1 MHAFVTGGN
10 GFAGTWLCEHL
21 VASGDTVA
29 VSSADINDLE
39 ELQRQLV
46 SAAPEVVFHLAGQ
59 ANVGKSW
66 DDPASTFHV
75 NAAGTLSL
83 MTASLRLATPPRVV
97 VIGSAEVYGSVQPAD
112 LPVAEDRLVR
122 PTSPYAASK
131 AAAEI
136 IAIQAFLGSGLHT
149 VVARSF
155 NHIGPGQAPTF
166 VVSALAHRVAEARRA
181 GVGSISVGN
190 LTPRRDFTDVR
201 DVARAYR
208 LLAEHGH
215 PGEVYNVCSGESF
228 SVAEIAATLV
238 HLDVEL
244 ESEAGRSAIPLELIA
259 DPALQRAVDVPEL
272 RGNPGKISAD
282 CGWSRTLSIR
292 DTLREVLV
300 GLRK

>member
-21 VASGDTVA
+21 VASGDTV
-29 VSSADINDLE
+29 VVNTADINDLE
-39 ELQRQLV
+39 EVQRQLAA
-46 SAAPEVVFHLAGQ
+46 AAPDVVFHLAGQ

-66 DDPASTFHV
+66 EDPAGTFHI
-75 NAAGTLSL
+75 NAAGTLAL
-83 MTASLRLATPPRVV
+83 VTACLRLPSPPRVV
-97 VIGSAEVYGSVQPAD
+97 VIGSAEVYGTVQPAD
-112 LPVAEDRLVR
+112 LPVVEDRPLR

-136 IAIQAFLGSGLHT
+136 IAMQSFLGSGLET
-149 VVARSF
+149 IVARSF

-166 VVSALAHRVAEARRA
+166 VVSALAHRVAEARKA

-208 LLAEHGH
+208 LLAERGH
-215 PGEVYNVCSGESF
+215 AGEAYNVCSGESI
-228 SVAEIAATLV
+228 SVAEVAATLV
-238 HLDVEL
+238 QLDVEL
-244 ESEAGRSAIPLELIA
+244 ELEVGRTVAPLELIA
-259 DPALQRAVDVPEL
+259 DPSLQRAVDVPEL
-272 RGNPGKISAD
+272 RGHPGKIFEH